1 MGNIKNL
8 DISLEGEQTFKLT
21 GSGNNL
27 DIHCE
32 NDARLVADKFLVKNA
47 VWNGNSEFGSS
58 LHVTDKFSISDPEVI
73 NVKLFGNP
81 QKVKL

>member
-1 MGNIKNL
+1 
-8 DISLEGEQTFKLT
+8 
-21 GSGNNL
+21 
-27 DIHCE
+27 
-32 NDARLVADKFLVKNA
+32 

-58 LHVTDKFSISDPEVI
+58 LHVTDKFSTSDPEVI